1 MRKTNIENA
10 KDDNRDDIDV
20 IVQALP
26 FFTASQQYHL
36 VTRFIIIIII
46 SSWVDRQLVRM
57 GYRLL
62 VRGCKFL

>member
-62 VRGCKFL
+62 VRGCKGL